1 MSWYTWI
8 KAKSSLRID
17 IFLICLSIKLD
28 YLIVVFSES
37 FEINI
42 FKCFAAISRSRCLKF
57 FQTFWLISCVVCWLK
72 VLKCFSVLP
81 LVKRRKGS
89 RLQTISFYMRL
100 NGCLKTLNREI
111 NYWHL
116 GTERDCLKFLI
127 ILLERELSFHKF
139 CLSFGFFFV
148 NYTYLNESTSETLAR
163 CESSCLSNL
172 TVVVCTNFLLKS
184 LFP

>member
-1 MSWYTWI
+1 MVHLDKSKVQSPNWYFPDLSEHQTWLFNR
-8 KAKSSLRID
+8 SVFW
-17 IFLICLSIKLD
+17 IFRNKH
-28 YLIVVFSES
+28 
-37 FEINI
+37 

-81 LVKRRKGS
+81 LVKRRKRS

-139 CLSFGFFFV
+139 CLSFGFFLV

-163 CESSCLSNL
+163 SESSCLSNL